1 MTIVL
6 YRVKLRI
13 LENKQCLAWW
23 VWLLCAYEGEWHWE
37 QGRETIFKLANSRWW
52 SQLEVLHRIFWIHL
66 WQVSQT
72 NTRRPLIS
80 KRRISL
86 LQLGHCFFAK
96 IFTRSLYR
104 VLDGCASST
113 VIIAFCL
120 TPIVRSAL
128 ASSQTWLNVW
138 RLISLPGVSGWTD
151 CLHRI
156 SDR

>member
-1 MTIVL
+1 MPIAPKASLFISDCPSKVQQNLDGTHALKPLFLHTGNTSALVYTSPKKGL
-6 YRVKLRI
+6 Y
-13 LENKQCLAWW
+13 
-23 VWLLCAYEGEWHWE
+23 
-37 QGRETIFKLANSRWW
+37 
-52 SQLEVLHRIFWIHL
+52 RIFWFYF

-72 NTRRPLIS
+72 NVRRPLIS

-104 VLDGCASST
+104 VFDGCASST

-128 ASSQTWLNVW
+128 ASSQIWSNVC

-151 CLHRI
+151 CRHRI
-156 SDR
+156 SDL